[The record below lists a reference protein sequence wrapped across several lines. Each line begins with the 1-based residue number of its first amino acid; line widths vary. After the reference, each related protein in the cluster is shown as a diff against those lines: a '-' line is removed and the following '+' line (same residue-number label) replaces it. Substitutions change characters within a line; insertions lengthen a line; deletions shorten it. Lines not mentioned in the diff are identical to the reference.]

1 MAVPRR
7 RRRNKDSMT
16 RCVIVTGPTA
26 SGKTRLAVALARRFG
41 GEIVSA
47 DSRQVYR
54 GMDIGTG
61 KDMEE
66 YSGPDGTVP
75 CHLIDVVAADEE
87 FHLFR
92 YLELAGDAIAAIAQR
107 GRLPIVAGGTVL
119 YLKALLDGYHQEGGA
134 PDPAFRAE
142 LAPLSLPELIERLR
156 REAPPDLY
164 ARTDLTQPRRVIRAL
179 ELARNSQ
186 IVKAKPL
193 VTEPLILAPFYPR
206 AEIRARIARRLDE
219 RLDGGLLEEVQRLYD
234 SGLSW
239 ERLDWFGL
247 EYRYVAKHLRGELSR
262 SEMREELLCRIRQFA
277 KSQDIWFRKLE
288 RSGHVIHWLREGNC
302 EQASA
307 LVNDW
312 LAGRPLPPPE
322 LRLEDIRYGPKS

>member
-1 MAVPRR
+1 
-7 RRRNKDSMT
+7 MT

-26 SGKTRLAVALARRFG
+26 SGKTRLAVALARRLG

-61 KDMEE
+61 KDLEE
-66 YSGPDGTVP
+66 YAGPGGGVP
-75 CHLIDVVAADEE
+75 CHLIDVAAPDED

-92 YLELAGDAIAAIAQR
+92 YLELAGSAIAAIARR
-107 GRLPIVAGGTVL
+107 GKLPMVAGGTVL

-142 LAPLSLPELIERLR
+142 MAPLPLPQLIERLR

-179 ELARNSQ
+179 ELARSAQ
-186 IVKAKPL
+186 VVKAEPL
-193 VTEPLILAPFYPR
+193 VTAPLILAPYYSR
-206 AEIRARIARRLDE
+206 VEIRARIARRLDE
-219 RLDGGLLEEVQRLYD
+219 RLDSGLLEEVQHLRD
-234 SGLSW
+234 GGLSW

-247 EYRYVAKHLRGELSR
+247 EYRYAAKHLRGELSR

-277 KSQDIWFRKLE
+277 KAQDIWFRKLE
-288 RSGHVIHWLREGNC
+288 RSGHVIYWLREGNP
-302 EQASA
+302 ERASA
-307 LVNDW
+307 LVADW

-322 LRLEDIRYGPKS
+322 LRLDDIRYGPKS

>member
-1 MAVPRR
+1 
-7 RRRNKDSMT
+7 MT

-61 KDMEE
+61 KDAGE
-66 YSGPDGTVP
+66 YSGPGGEVP
-75 CHLIDVVAADEE
+75 CHLLDVAAPDED

-92 YLELAGDAIAAIAQR
+92 YLELARGALAAISRR

-134 PDPAFRAE
+134 PDPAFRSE
-142 LAPLSLPELIERLR
+142 LASWPLPELIERLR
-156 REAPPDLY
+156 RAAPPDLY

-179 ELARNSQ
+179 ELARSAQ
-186 IVKAKPL
+186 VVKAEPL
-193 VTEPLILAPFYPR
+193 VAAPLILAPYYPR

-219 RLDGGLLEEVQRLYD
+219 RLDGGLLEEVRLLHAG
-234 SGLSW
+234 GLSW

-247 EYRYVAKHLRGELSR
+247 EYRYAARHLRGELSR

-277 KSQDIWFRKLE
+277 KAQDIWFRKLE
-288 RSGHVIHWLREGNC
+288 RSGHVIYWLREGNL
-302 EQASA
+302 ERASA
-307 LVNDW
+307 LVVDW
-312 LAGRPLPPPE
+312 LAGRPLPPPD
-322 LRLEDIRYGPKS
+322 LRLDDIRYGPKS